1 MPVRPARP
9 AKDRGIGRFGPEAKS
24 SGAPLWAKRPSET
37 LPEPATLR
45 SVTLLNFRDVGGRP
59 TQPGRRLRTGLL
71 YRSAD
76 LSRLD
81 EGDRARLEELGIRT
95 VVDLRTEAE
104 RDRWPE
110 ASRLPKGA
118 TYIVADVLADAAEG
132 TPAQFM
138 PLMDDP
144 AAVESILGGG
154 KGLALFERHY
164 RDFVRLP
171 SARAAYRRLFGALLD
186 GERRPLVF
194 HCTTGKDRTG
204 WAAAALQLLLG
215 VPEEAVVEDY
225 LRSNG
230 ALEPL
235 IGPLLAEFEA
245 RGGNPALLE
254 PLAGVRRSYLEAAL
268 DEVADRYGS
277 IEGYFR
283 SGLGFDDRDL
293 EALVETCL
301 EP

>member
-1 MPVRPARP
+1 M
-9 AKDRGIGRFGPEAKS
+9 
-24 SGAPLWAKRPSET
+24 
-37 LPEPATLR
+37 
-45 SVTLLNFRDVGGRP
+45 TLLNFRDVGGRP
-59 TQPGRRLRTGLL
+59 TRTGPRVRTGLL

-81 EGDRARLEELGIRT
+81 EVDRARLEELGIRA

-110 ASRLPKGA
+110 TTQLPKGA
-118 TYIVADVLADAAEG
+118 TYIVADVLADANEG
-132 TPAQFM
+132 TPAQFV
-138 PLMDDP
+138 PLMNDP
-144 AAVESILGGG
+144 AAVESLLGGG
-154 KGLALFERHY
+154 KGIALFERHY
-164 RDFVRLP
+164 RDFVRLA
-171 SARAAYRRLFGALLD
+171 SARAAYHRLFATLLD

-235 IGPLLAEFEA
+235 IGPLLAEFQA
-245 RGGNPALLE
+245 RGGDPTLLE

-268 DEVADRYGS
+268 DEMAERYGS
-277 IEGYFR
+277 IEDYFR
-283 SGLGFDDRDL
+283 SGLGFDDREL
-293 EALVETCL
+293 EALVESGL